1 MKTLSSLQ
9 RNGMIVILFMLFA
22 LILPPAI
29 AQEQGKTID
38 KAEQQLVVDSVCVI
52 LNANYIYPETA

>member
-1 MKTLSSLQ
+1 
-9 RNGMIVILFMLFA
+9 MIVILFMLFA